1 MLLKNIF
8 IFSYFILCM
17 SLFIL
22 SILFFYEFVI
32 RDILSSTD
40 YKIEDYKYK
49 KDKKTEKRS

>member
-17 SLFIL
+17 SFFIL

-40 YKIEDYKYK
+40 YKYK
-49 KDKKTEKRS
+49 KDKKTGKRS